1 MLTTYSILRYCI
13 SNISSKFTL
22 NLMTFDIYFV
32 LFTQSTLI
40 DFMSRLLFITTN
52 KTKQLD
58 EKFN

>member
-1 MLTTYSILRYCI
+1 MLMAYSILRYCI

>member
-1 MLTTYSILRYCI
+1 MLMAYSILRYCI

-22 NLMTFDIYFV
+22 NFMTLDIYFV
-32 LFTQSTLI
+32 LLTQSTPI